1 MRLPITASTVTISEG
16 FLSGLYAANY
26 DITHIFIDSAL
37 KIINQPVDHK
47 TEDFLDWCESFSE
60 REDIKFTITISADAT
75 LATDGIKKY
84 LALVLHVKGAIGS
97 AMALFVVPNDIFFSM
112 RHDMVNQ
119 FLYAILYHIIIWHIW
134 QSQHRERI

>member
-1 MRLPITASTVTISEG
+1 MVKIIMGLKGSGKTKQLIDLVHKAVREESGEIICIEKGQKLRYDIPRTVRLIEASDYNFNGYEFLKG

-26 DITHIFIDSAL
+26 DITHVFIDSAL

-84 LALVLHVKGAIGS
+84 
-97 AMALFVVPNDIFFSM
+97 F
-112 RHDMVNQ
+112 
-119 FLYAILYHIIIWHIW
+119 
-134 QSQHRERI
+134 